1 MQPLP
6 DNLVHLPEPNRVI
19 ERLALRGLALVLAP
33 VAFAGVLAVALASLP
48 AAAFRGFLGR

>member
-6 DNLVHLPEPNRVI
+6 QPNRVI

-33 VAFAGVLAVALASLP
+33 VAFAGVLTVTLASLP
-48 AAAFRGFLGR
+48 AAAFRGYLDR